1 MEQLYRQAEPLVR
14 SCGELLRS
22 RVRSEG
28 QIHHKGEVDFVT
40 DTDLAVSRRL
50 CEGLPAL
57 LPGSRVITE
66 EQTEHTFD
74 YSGDTWVIDPLDG
87 TSNYI
92 FDLHLSA
99 VSVAL
104 IRGGQPVLG
113 IIYNPYADEMF
124 HAICGQGAFLN
135 GERIHASSK
144 TRLIEGLVAVGTS
157 PYHRELSAD
166 TFKKLQRIF
175 EYCVDIRRC
184 GSAALDLA
192 AVACGRMAGFYEEIL
207 STWDYAAGAL
217 LIAEAGGKIT
227 RSDGSAL
234 RFDGKEPVV
243 AAGAGVHAELLAL
256 AGC

>member
-1 MEQLYRQAEPLVR
+1 MEQLYRQIEPLVR

-22 RVRSEG
+22 RIKSEG

-66 EQTEHTFD
+66 EQPEHSFD
-74 YSGDTWVIDPLDG
+74 YSQDTWVIDPLDG

-92 FDLHLSA
+92 FDLHASA

-104 IRGGQPVLG
+104 IRGKEPALG
-113 IIYNPYADEMF
+113 IIYNPYLDELF
-124 HAICGQGAFLN
+124 HAIRGKGAFLN
-135 GERIHASSK
+135 GAQIHACSK
-144 TRLIEGLVAVGTS
+144 ERLLDGMVAVGTS
-157 PYHRELSAD
+157 PYHRELSAA
-166 TFKKLQRIF
+166 TFQKVQRIF
-175 EYCVDIRRC
+175 ERCIDIRRC

-192 AVACGRMAGFYEEIL
+192 AVACGRMAGFYEELL

-217 LIAEAGGKIT
+217 LITEAGGKIT
-227 RSDGSAL
+227 RADGSPL
-234 RFDGKEPVV
+234 RFDGKESIV
-243 AAGAGVHAELLAL
+243 AAGAGVHAELLEA